1 MAELTPAQVR
11 AIARLARLRFD
22 AAHLERLR
30 GDLARILDHVSA
42 LASLDLDGIEPT
54 AHVLEMTGGGRED
67 EPHPCLDRERV
78 LAQAPDAAAG
88 HFRVPRVLG

>member
-22 AAHLERLR
+22 ADQLERLR

-42 LASLDLDGIEPT
+42 LASLDLEGVEPT
-54 AHVLEMTGGGRED
+54 AHVLEMTGGGRTD
-67 EPHPCLDRERV
+67 EPLPCLDRERV
-78 LAQAPDAAAG
+78 LGQAPDAAAD